1 MSGNYDSLRLEN
13 QLCFPLYA
21 CSKEIVRRYKPFL
34 DEIDLTYTQY
44 ITMMVFWE
52 HSEMNVKELG
62 ERLFLD
68 SGTLTPVLKKLEAK
82 EYISRT
88 RSKDDERNLI
98 VRITEKGE
106 ALKEQACSIPERMA
120 SCFSLEKEEAVALKN
135 ILDKLMK
142 QFGQGE

>member
-1 MSGNYDSLRLEN
+1 
-13 QLCFPLYA
+13 
-21 CSKEIVRRYKPFL
+21 
-34 DEIDLTYTQY
+34 
-44 ITMMVFWE
+44 MMVFWE

-135 ILDKLMK
+135 ILNKLMK